1 MKKEMINGKNLVSGN
16 QNNKRGDFLI
26 NLELEK
32 LIRKIATEIDER
44 IKNFDFK
51 VKDITFDKKDDEI
64 LKIRITKK

>member
-1 MKKEMINGKNLVSGN
+1 MKKEMINGKNLVNGN

-51 VKDITFDKKDDEI
+51 VKNITFDKKDDEI

>member
-1 MKKEMINGKNLVSGN
+1 MKKEMINGKNLVNGN

-32 LIRKIATEIDER
+32 LIRKIATEIDEK

>member
-1 MKKEMINGKNLVSGN
+1 M
-16 QNNKRGDFLI
+16 I

-32 LIRKIATEIDER
+32 LIRKIATEIDEK
-44 IKNFDFK
+44 IKKLDFK

>member
-32 LIRKIATEIDER
+32 LIRKIATEIDEK

-51 VKDITFDKKDDEI
+51 VKDITFDKKDDKI
-64 LKIRITKK
+64 LKIKITKK

>member
-16 QNNKRGDFLI
+16 QNNKKGDFLI

>member
-1 MKKEMINGKNLVSGN
+1 M
-16 QNNKRGDFLI
+16 I

>member
-1 MKKEMINGKNLVSGN
+1 M
-16 QNNKRGDFLI
+16 I

-51 VKDITFDKKDDEI
+51 VKDITFNKKDDEI

>member
-1 MKKEMINGKNLVSGN
+1 M
-16 QNNKRGDFLI
+16 I

-32 LIRKIATEIDER
+32 LIRKIATEIDEK
-44 IKNFDFK
+44 IKNVNLK

>member
-1 MKKEMINGKNLVSGN
+1 MKKEMKNGKNLVNGN

-51 VKDITFDKKDDEI
+51 VKNITFDKKDDEI

>member
-1 MKKEMINGKNLVSGN
+1 
-16 QNNKRGDFLI
+16 LI

-32 LIRKIATEIDER
+32 LIRKIATEIDEK

>member
-1 MKKEMINGKNLVSGN
+1 MKREMINGKNLVSGN

-32 LIRKIATEIDER
+32 LMRKIAIEIEEG
-44 IKNFDFK
+44 IKKLDFK

>member
-16 QNNKRGDFLI
+16 QNYKRGDFLI
-26 NLELEK
+26 NPELEK
-32 LIRKIATEIDER
+32 LIRKIATEIDEK

-51 VKDITFDKKDDEI
+51 VKDIIFDKKDDEI

>member
-16 QNNKRGDFLI
+16 QNNKKGDFLI

-32 LIRKIATEIDER
+32 LIRKIATEIDEK

>member
-32 LIRKIATEIDER
+32 LIRKIATEIDEK

-51 VKDITFDKKDDEI
+51 VKDITFDKKDDQV

>member
-1 MKKEMINGKNLVSGN
+1 M
-16 QNNKRGDFLI
+16 I

-51 VKDITFDKKDDEI
+51 VKNITFDKKDDEI

>member
-32 LIRKIATEIDER
+32 LIRKIATEIDEK

>member
-1 MKKEMINGKNLVSGN
+1 MKKEMKNGKNLVNGN

>member
-1 MKKEMINGKNLVSGN
+1 M
-16 QNNKRGDFLI
+16 I

-44 IKNFDFK
+44 IKKLDFK

>member
-1 MKKEMINGKNLVSGN
+1 MKKEMINGKNLGSGN

-51 VKDITFDKKDDEI
+51 VKNITFDKKDDEI

>member
-1 MKKEMINGKNLVSGN
+1 M
-16 QNNKRGDFLI
+16 I

-32 LIRKIATEIDER
+32 LIRKIATEIEER
-44 IKNFDFK
+44 IKKLDFK